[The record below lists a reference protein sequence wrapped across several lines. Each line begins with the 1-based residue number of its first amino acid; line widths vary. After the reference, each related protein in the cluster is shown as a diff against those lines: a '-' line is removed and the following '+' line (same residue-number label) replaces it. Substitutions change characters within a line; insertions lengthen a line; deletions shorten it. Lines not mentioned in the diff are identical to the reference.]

1 MKNILMISFVLLAAG
16 CKSNN
21 PEQKK
26 NTAEIPA
33 DNITLTEAQLKNA
46 GIQTTTLLQR
56 DMAVTLKLNG
66 KIDVPP
72 QNLISVSA
80 PLGGYLQ
87 STKLLPGM
95 HVSKGEVIATM
106 EDQQYVQ
113 LQQDYL
119 LAKSKLH
126 FAELE
131 YKRQKE
137 LNEGQA
143 SSDKITQQAHAE
155 VAALKITTNALAEKL
170 KLININPNT
179 LTAAGISKSISI
191 YSGING
197 FVSKVN
203 VNIGKYVN
211 PADVLFELINPE
223 DIHLNLMV
231 FEKDVPKISIGQ
243 KVMAFTN
250 AGTEKK
256 YPCEII
262 LISKNISAEGT
273 SEVHCHFDSYDK
285 TLLPGTYMNAE
296 VEIKRSMSDMLPE
309 ESVVHYQ
316 GKDYIFEAAGKNQFK
331 MIEVRPGNKEN
342 DFIEIT
348 DAGKI
353 KNKIIVSAGAYT
365 LLMSIK
371 NKEEQE

>member
-1 MKNILMISFVLLAAG
+1 MKNILIISLVIFVAG
-16 CKSNN
+16 CKSNYT
-21 PEQKK
+21 EQKK
-26 NTAEIPA
+26 NTAAISG
-33 DNITLTEAQLKNA
+33 DHIILTDAQLKNA
-46 GIQTTTLLQR
+46 GIQTTALLEKE
-56 DMAVTLKLNG
+56 MGVTLKLNG

-80 PLGGYLQ
+80 PLGGYLH

-95 HVSKGEVIATM
+95 YVKKGEVIATM

-126 FAELE
+126 YAELE

-143 SSDKITQQAHAE
+143 SSDKAMQLAQAE
-155 VAALKITTNALAEKL
+155 VAALKITMHALAEKL
-170 KLININPNT
+170 KLINIHPNI

-223 DIHLNLMV
+223 DIHLNLVV

-250 AGTEKK
+250 AGPEKK

-273 SEVHCHFDSYDK
+273 SEVHCHFDAYDK

-296 VEIKRSMSDMLPE
+296 VETKRSMSNMLPE

-342 DFIEIT
+342 DLVEIT
-348 DAGKI
+348 DAEKI
-353 KNKIIVSAGAYT
+353 KNKVIVSAGAYT